1 MWCTKQP
8 TLKFIPMHAAQYQHC
23 ILKHLLASDRSA
35 VAVSFAL
42 VPSSRSHIRGAQPP
56 CHHIPLRQ
64 PIKPAID
71 PSRQF
76 LHPTPPRVP
85 LCLPCIRRSGVLL
98 PPLPSSLVPRPSSLS
113 SFTTSLFPS
122 ASSRYCLFFHP
133 ASTRRSGHNVL
144 VCPLPLPSPPLP
156 FPSSH
161 LSGPP
166 ASTSSLTPIPPH
178 SIERWAHGPA
188 RQHDPPPTCA

>member
-42 VPSSRSHIRGAQPP
+42 VPSSRSHICGAQPP
-56 CHHIPLRQ
+56 CHHIPLRH
-64 PIKPAID
+64 KPAID

-76 LHPTPPRVP
+76 LHPNPLRVP

-98 PPLPSSLVPRPSSLS
+98 PPIPSSLVPLLFYHFPLAFCILALLSLLLPRFNSAIWPHCTRVPS
-113 SFTTSLFPS
+113 PS
-122 ASSRYCLFFHP
+122 
-133 ASTRRSGHNVL
+133 
-144 VCPLPLPSPPLP
+144 PLPSPPLP
-156 FPSSH
+156 FVSSLRPTRLH
-161 LSGPP
+161 IISHPHPTTQHRKMGSRSGPS
-166 ASTSSLTPIPPH
+166 A
-178 SIERWAHGPA
+178 
-188 RQHDPPPTCA
+188 

>member
-98 PPLPSSLVPRPSSLS
+98 PPLPSSLVPRPSPL
-113 SFTTSLFPS
+113 
-122 ASSRYCLFFHP
+122 
-133 ASTRRSGHNVL
+133 
-144 VCPLPLPSPPLP
+144 LPLPSSLLHPRATVSSSTPLQLGDLATLYSCALSLSPPLP
-156 FPSSH
+156 SPALRLISPAHPPPHH
-161 LSGPP
+161 LSPP
-166 ASTSSLTPIPPH
+166 SHHTA
-178 SIERWAHGPA
+178 
-188 RQHDPPPTCA
+188 